1 VSIYL
6 EVDADVAE
14 VNGTVSIVV
23 EAVETVV
30 DVEVSIMLLAVVSV
44 DGKLPSTKDYIP
56 LYTLLL
62 ILYVL

>member
-30 DVEVSIMLLAVVSV
+30 DVEVSIMLSV
-44 DGKLPSTKDYIP
+44 DGKLPSTKDYI
-56 LYTLLL
+56 YH
-62 ILYVL
+62 